1 MKALSQKPLSILLI
15 EDNRAD
21 ASLTT
26 ETLKDSAIP
35 NMVHLVKDAAHAL
48 TFLIGKNSDSG
59 SQNPDLILLDLN
71 IPVMNGFDFLIEIKK
86 DTRFKDIPVFILSS
100 SSEAAD
106 IMKARN
112 LGASSY
118 FVKPLDLEEF
128 ESEFQDYLERQQFR
142 MRGT

>member
-1 MKALSQKPLSILLI
+1 LNALQQKPLSILLI

-21 ASLTT
+21 VFLAV
-26 ETLKDSAIP
+26 ETLKDSTIP
-35 NMVHLVKDAAHAL
+35 NMVHIVKDAAQAF
-48 TFLIGKNSDSG
+48 TFLLGKNCDSRA
-59 SQNPDLILLDLN
+59 QNPDLILLDLN
-71 IPVMNGFDFLIEIKK
+71 IPVMNVFDFLIEIKK

-118 FVKPLDLEEF
+118 FVKPLDLEKF